1 MAPDFTEVEQDLL
14 TTVSGFT
21 PVHQLLNPG
30 SFRLGYHGAYLV
42 DEQPCTT
49 DTLPGWVP
57 SHEVWSGDVS
67 GWQTEVGRARS
78 TQLTRVTL
86 DERRHGMNAALTMI
100 QAYRAKHDGQ
110 VLIVDAG
117 VRERSI
123 AWSNG
128 LSSIGVRWHPGST
141 AMNQQP
147 THHAVIRAAR
157 LAQGMSAWSL
167 ESLRGVFFSSI
178 VPFHDDLFPDLNH
191 PTEGTWRPQPD
202 ADVLDDIARQFHVLG
217 GPGAIGRWLGVLS
230 GAEPSFAE
238 RQPEVKARALEQTQW
253 WLGCLL
259 HAWAPLLSC
268 LLYTSDAAD
277 D

>member
-1 MAPDFTEVEQDLL
+1 M
-14 TTVSGFT
+14 
-21 PVHQLLNPG
+21 
-30 SFRLGYHGAYLV
+30 
-42 DEQPCTT
+42 
-49 DTLPGWVP
+49 
-57 SHEVWSGDVS
+57 
-67 GWQTEVGRARS
+67 
-78 TQLTRVTL
+78 
-86 DERRHGMNAALTMI
+86 
-100 QAYRAKHDGQ
+100 
-110 VLIVDAG
+110 DAG

-238 RQPEVKARALEQTQW
+238 RHPEVKARALEQTQW

-259 HAWAPLLSC
+259 HAWHPAFSGRSTLAPTTTVGC
-268 LLYTSDAAD
+268 TSGAEPPMPDAPTSGMACFRGWRAHQRRSV
-277 D
+277 